1 MKIKEVITPLA
12 ILDYF
17 LPGVLN
23 VNNSISNNDKKKSHD
38 LILFLFVYQL
48 FMTVFVMI

>member
-17 LPGVLN
+17 LPGV
-23 VNNSISNNDKKKSHD
+23 KSM
-38 LILFLFVYQL
+38 VYGSKL
-48 FMTVFVMI
+48 KD